1 MAQFVQICVGI
12 KKPTKEEQLNI
23 YNKAK
28 KGKTFI
34 NFFSRPKKNLFL
46 NCKNHHQRHHI
57 TQFIVKCHDCITLI
71 KVGNDLE
78 SDFGQ
83 VVPKIY
89 IFIFICVIVSFLF
102 VIILILTLIIIIMV
116 IGQVV
121 PEITF

>member
-1 MAQFVQICVGI
+1 M
-12 KKPTKEEQLNI
+12 
-23 YNKAK
+23 
-28 KGKTFI
+28 
-34 NFFSRPKKNLFL
+34 
-46 NCKNHHQRHHI
+46 
-57 TQFIVKCHDCITLI
+57 IVLPLI